1 MYADPYMLSKIGKY
15 HVEEKVASVYYYL
28 VRDTKSYPVLEEW
41 TDKKVKRTW
50 FLPDKTVQVDSM
62 KAEVPDFSK
71 LKIDRVEEV
80 NHNLG
85 CLPIVEMR
93 NKQKWIHELLSLW
106 SWKPQLATWYPVRGL
121 ISMFYQTLRQI
132 WKNMVLVKPKII
144 GDYSPQD
151 MARIIDRGGEL
162 AEVLDDVF
170 IRLRQEGL

>member
-1 MYADPYMLSKIGKY
+1 MHADPFMLSKIGKY

-71 LKIDRVEEV
+71 LKVDRVEERE
-80 NHNLG
+80 HHLG

-93 NKQKWIHELLSLW
+93 NKQK
-106 SWKPQLATWYPVRGL
+106 
-121 ISMFYQTLRQI
+121 
-132 WKNMVLVKPKII
+132 
-144 GDYSPQD
+144 
-151 MARIIDRGGEL
+151 
-162 AEVLDDVF
+162 
-170 IRLRQEGL
+170 